1 MCTES
6 ELKWRES
13 YREAAADFLV
23 SEMHG
28 GVLWCASGEQRIV
41 VLYKD
46 WGRWA
51 ARISE
56 SEWFSDS
63 VSCGVLWIVHRWRD
77 SVPDDMKVGM
87 TFIQTFLSSVIPV
100 SIQLNRF
107 FK

>member
-1 MCTES
+1 MSHRQWPSKHGPSGYGLCKLDMCTES

-63 VSCGVLWIVHRWRD
+63 VSCGVL
-77 SVPDDMKVGM
+77 
-87 TFIQTFLSSVIPV
+87 
-100 SIQLNRF
+100 
-107 FK
+107 